1 MTPDREEFFFCFPH
15 TTLPTSL
22 CKELQS
28 QDLANT
34 FVRSN
39 ERDRQRGN
47 FCKMPAKQTAKVV
60 LVGDSGVG
68 KSTILSSYVGERFNH
83 VYVQTR
89 GEIQNAFI
97 GMRTKVDVL

>member
-1 MTPDREEFFFCFPH
+1 
-15 TTLPTSL
+15 
-22 CKELQS
+22 
-28 QDLANT
+28 
-34 FVRSN
+34 
-39 ERDRQRGN
+39 
-47 FCKMPAKQTAKVV
+47 MPAKQTAKVV